1 MKLHAAIIVSLLA
14 FASAN
19 PVPGSDNPA
28 AALEKR
34 DKWCRVVTP
43 DGPVACRKEARR
55 SSAEIRRIRAHERF
69 GVDCT
74 REGESIFGEKL
85 PPSRY
90 SSSDEPKETNARNY
104 LPPRTE
110 MDPPGSEETGP
121 SSGYTRSLRD
131 EIRRLEEQRDQLKAK
146 IQALDRSIEESTE
159 RPATTESN
167 ARKIYTNSDVM
178 IDPAMVNKMDRE
190 AAVAVVAKAKG
201 ILSELVAEMQAAID
215 NKEIGKL
222 TEYAELLKADS
233 QGYKEH
239 LNTEGRTSAVL
250 TMSEALDRVAREEL
264 TANGIKKSLATILSR
279 ISD

>member
-1 MKLHAAIIVSLLA
+1 M
-14 FASAN
+14 
-19 PVPGSDNPA
+19 
-28 AALEKR
+28 
-34 DKWCRVVTP
+34 
-43 DGPVACRKEARR
+43 
-55 SSAEIRRIRAHERF
+55 
-69 GVDCT
+69 
-74 REGESIFGEKL
+74 
-85 PPSRY
+85 
-90 SSSDEPKETNARNY
+90 Y
-104 LPPRTE
+104 LPV
-110 MDPPGSEETGP
+110 
-121 SSGYTRSLRD
+121 
-131 EIRRLEEQRDQLKAK
+131 RRLEEQRDQLKAK

-190 AAVAVVAKAKG
+190 AAVAVVAKVKG

-222 TEYAELLKADS
+222 IEYAELLKADS

-264 TANGIKKSLATILSR
+264 TTNGIKKSLATILSR
-279 ISD
+279 IND